1 MEKKVGIYGGEGSFP
16 VLKEGIKERIAQ
28 VIERFVNSAVLAEE
42 AGFDGVEIDGA
53 NGLFTGSILNR
64 LYESEKG

>member
-1 MEKKVGIYGGEGSFP
+1 LEKKVSIYGGEGSFP
-16 VLKEGIKERIAQ
+16 VPNEGIKESIAQ
-28 VIERFVNSAVLAEE
+28 IIERFVNSTVLAEE

-53 NGLFTGSILNR
+53 SGLFTGSILNR